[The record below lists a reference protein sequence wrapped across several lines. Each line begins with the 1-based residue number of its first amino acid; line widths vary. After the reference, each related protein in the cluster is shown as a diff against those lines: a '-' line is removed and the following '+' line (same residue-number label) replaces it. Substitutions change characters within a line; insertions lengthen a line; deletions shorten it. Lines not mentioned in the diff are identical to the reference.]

1 MQDFL
6 IGDQVATFVDG
17 AIVGRREDERGQMFK
32 VAYELPGGEIRTRW
46 FYPEELYLDGE
57 EDDDGGCCEARYVAS
72 GCAALN

>member
-1 MQDFL
+1 MPEFM
-6 IGDQVATFVDG
+6 IGDQVATFIEG
-17 AIVGRREDERGQMFK
+17 PIVGDRIDERGQMFK

-57 EDDDGGCCEARYVAS
+57 CDGGCCEADYVAS

>member
-6 IGDQVATFVDG
+6 IGNQVATFIEG

-46 FYPEELYLDGE
+46 FYPEELYLDE
-57 EDDDGGCCEARYVAS
+57 ECDGGCCEARYVAA
-72 GCAALN
+72 GNAALN